1 MPVFVQRSSGSK
13 VNSRSFGP
21 SAQEHRETVRRDRI
35 DKATIRRLE
44 AKVDRLN
51 QRVISPADR
60 KRLEAA
66 KRTLT
71 EFRQLRERLKGVE
84 AELRATRED
93 GAAMQAA
100 LEEAEANCDQA
111 RAQRRILAGRLER
124 LDWRA
129 HHLRRA
135 LPAELAR
142 VETQVATLPNGQ
154 ERTRLRQR
162 VEALKRFGDLLDQL
176 FPVPVEEASVT
187 EAPEPDSG
195 RRRSNVAVGAD
206 LALRVTPLGG
216 RPRSVARRS
225 SLRLDAPG
233 SL

>member
-1 MPVFVQRSSGSK
+1 
-13 VNSRSFGP
+13 
-21 SAQEHRETVRRDRI
+21 
-35 DKATIRRLE
+35 
-44 AKVDRLN
+44 
-51 QRVISPADR
+51 
-60 KRLEAA
+60 
-66 KRTLT
+66 
-71 EFRQLRERLKGVE
+71 
-84 AELRATRED
+84 
-93 GAAMQAA
+93 MQAA
-100 LEEAEANCDQA
+100 LEEAEANRDQA

-129 HHLRRA
+129 HYLRRA

-176 FPVPVEEASVT
+176 FPVPVEEAPVT

-216 RPRSVARRS
+216 ATEIGGSAVLVEAGRTRLLIDAGLRPGATVPAEAGPARINELPRA
-225 SLRLDAPG
+225 LDAIVVTHTAMLTTPATSRSCSQGASTALG
-233 SL
+233 SSPHLVRMHCCRHCGPTAGG